1 MYLASRSASPND
13 EGKIMASDATERKGR
28 EGEDRNW
35 SCNNGKVEE
44 ERKGERERGRR
55 YGERRGV
62 MRCCDAYRKW
72 GSKEID
78 MRSADGR
85 GLTERE
91 PFPTIELFARCLS
104 DNST

>member
-28 EGEDRNW
+28 EKTVTGAATMEKLR
-35 SCNNGKVEE
+35 
-44 ERKGERERGRR
+44 RKEKERERGRR

-78 MRSADGR
+78 MRSAD
-85 GLTERE
+85 
-91 PFPTIELFARCLS
+91 
-104 DNST
+104 